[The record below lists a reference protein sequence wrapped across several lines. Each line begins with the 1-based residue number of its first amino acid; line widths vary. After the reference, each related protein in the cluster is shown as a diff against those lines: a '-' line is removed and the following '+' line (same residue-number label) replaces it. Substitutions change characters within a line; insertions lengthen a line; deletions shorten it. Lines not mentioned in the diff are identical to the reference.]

1 MQVIDEEKGRTEAET
16 VLDNILLSQRAFK
29 TYNDFCDRIDRI
41 YSDRDEMGEQ
51 LGVIGLTDRRYDL
64 FWSSIEVLKPAI
76 YAKPPA
82 VVVKPRFTDANA
94 TDKMTAE
101 LLERVINSEFERA
114 HINEAMLMVRD
125 DMALLNRGVLWVT
138 HDDEDGNA
146 VCTEWLD
153 REDFA
158 HDPARCWNDV
168 GWVARRAWLTLE
180 EAKDRF
186 KGVSGDLWQRA
197 FFGERRDNGGYN
209 WTADD
214 CVPEKAPF
222 WEVWD
227 KHEKRVRW
235 VTEGID
241 EFLDDAEPHLNLKDF
256 FPSPRPAY
264 GTLIR
269 RTLIPQPDYKRYAVH
284 LDQVNDLTRRIYDL
298 LDRIRV
304 MGFVASGGDVGS
316 AVQTALAEMDSS
328 AIIIPVPGAAL
339 TAAGGA
345 ANMIAWLPL
354 DVIATTITGMI
365 EARAQLFADFDRLSG
380 ISDIMRGET
389 EAEETLGAQRL
400 KSQYGSVRVRDK
412 KDELIRLSRDAARI
426 SGEIICDNFTQKELL
441 EISQMDIPTRREVD
455 KSIKDLEKASEA
467 EMDALAEKMRED
479 AAEQGDQPV
488 DEEQAAAIKQ
498 QLLQAQEQIK
508 EKYAPQFQQLSQA
521 VVIEDVMKLI
531 RDQRGRSLIIDIE
544 TDSTVMTDELAE
556 KAARSEFLN
565 AFSSAITATQPLM
578 AAGEKGAKLAGAMMK
593 FSLQPFNVSRD
604 LDATIDE
611 FVEAAPEIAAAM
623 GAGEEGEGLAEAQGK
638 LAEAEMAK
646 AQAAMT
652 KVQADSQLKQAENE
666 RKIMEFQQKAQADQ
680 AKAMGEAEKLRQS
693 AESNGFKAQEALAK
707 VDLLR
712 AQIVKTLADAG
723 VAVDKQ
729 ALDEF
734 KSVSDIELRQNDQQ
748 MKASGMV
755 ADEQARRV
763 DQAMSA
769 EDRQRQAIESDR
781 NAAMGERQQSFSE
794 QQAEASDERANRA
807 EDRADRQQDFTER
820 QPQ

>member
-1 MQVIDEEKGRTEAET
+1 MQVIDEETGRTDAER
-16 VLDNILLSQRAFK
+16 VLDNIRHSQRAFK
-29 TYNDFCDRIDRI
+29 IYNHFCDLIDRI
-41 YSDRDEMGEQ
+41 YSDRDETREM

-76 YAKPPA
+76 YAQPPA
-82 VVVKPRFTDANA
+82 VVVKPRFNDANA
-94 TDKMTAE
+94 TDKMTSE
-101 LLERVINSEFERA
+101 LLERVINSEFERG
-114 HINEAMLMVRD
+114 HINESMLMVRD
-125 DMALLNRGVLWVT
+125 DMALMNRGVLWVT
-138 HDDEDGNA
+138 HEDDDGNA
-146 VCTEWLD
+146 ICTEWLD

-158 HDPARCWNDV
+158 HDPARCWRDV
-168 GWVARRAWLTLE
+168 SWVARRAWLTLE
-180 EAKDRF
+180 EMKARF
-186 KGVSGDLWQRA
+186 EGVSDDLWQRA
-197 FFGERRDNGGYN
+197 FFGEKRDNGGYYFGE
-209 WTADD
+209 DEGI
-214 CVPEKAPF
+214 PEKAAV
-222 WEVWD
+222 WEYWD
-227 KHEKRVRW
+227 RDKNRVRW
-235 VTEGID
+235 VVEGID
-241 EFLDDAEPHLNLKDF
+241 QFLDDAKPHMNLTDF
-256 FPSPRPAY
+256 FPCPRPAY

-304 MGFVASGGDVGS
+304 MGFVAGGGDVGS
-316 AVQTALAEMDSS
+316 AVQTALAEVDSS

-339 TAAGGA
+339 TATGGA

-426 SGEIICDNFTQKELL
+426 SGEIICDNFTQEELL

-455 KSIKDLEKASEA
+455 KSIKDLEKAARA
-467 EMDALAEKMRED
+467 EM
-479 AAEQGDQPV
+479 EQLTEGMEEPQ
-488 DEEQAAAIKQ
+488 DEEQAQAMQQ
-498 QLLQAQEQIK
+498 QLQQAQQQIQ
-508 EKYAPQFQQLSQA
+508 EKYSPQFQQLEQA

-531 RDQRGRSLIIDIE
+531 RDDRARSLIIDVE
-544 TDSTVMTDELAE
+544 TDSTVMTDEMAE

-565 AFSSAITATQPLM
+565 AFSGAISATQPLM

-593 FSLQPFNVSRD
+593 FALQPFNVSRD

-623 GAGEEGEGLAEAQGK
+623 GASEDGEGLAEAQGK
-638 LAEAEMAK
+638 LADAEMAK

-666 RKIMEFQQKAQADQ
+666 RKMMEFQQKAQADQ
-680 AKAMGEAEKLRQS
+680 MKAMGDAEKLRQS
-693 AESNGFKAQEALAK
+693 AKANGVKAEEALAK

-712 AQIVKTLADAG
+712 AQIVKTLAEAG
-723 VAVDKQ
+723 VKVDGQ

-734 KSVSDIELRQNDQQ
+734 KSLKDIEFRENDQQ
-748 MKASGMV
+748 MKAAGMV
-755 ADEQARRV
+755 ADQEARQV

-769 EDRQRQAIESDR
+769 EDRQRQAVESER

-794 QQAEASDERANRA
+794 QQAERDAQR
-807 EDRADRQQDFTER
+807 EDT
-820 QPQ
+820 

>member
-1 MQVIDEEKGRTEAET
+1 MQVIDEETGQTDAEA
-16 VLDNILLSQRAFK
+16 VLDDIQLSQRAFK
-29 TYNDFCDRIDRI
+29 TYNDFCDRIDRV
-41 YSDRDEMGEQ
+41 YSDRDEMGET

-82 VVVKPRFTDANA
+82 VVVKPRYSDANA

-101 LLERVINSEFERA
+101 MLERVINSEFERG

-125 DMALLNRGVLWVT
+125 DMALLNRGVLWAT
-138 HDDEDGNA
+138 LEDDDGNA
-146 VCTEWLD
+146 ICTEWLD

-158 HDPARCWNDV
+158 HEPARCWNDV

-180 EAKDRF
+180 EMKERF
-186 KGVSGDLWQRA
+186 KGVSGDLWQRV
-197 FFGERRDNGGYN
+197 FFGEKRDNGGYD
-209 WTADD
+209 WGDD
-214 CVPEKAPF
+214 SSIPEKAAV

-227 KHEKRVRW
+227 RRDKRVRW
-235 VTEGID
+235 VVEGLD
-241 EFLDDAEPHLNLKDF
+241 EFLDDAEPHLNLRDF
-256 FPSPRPAY
+256 FPCPRPAY

-304 MGFVASGGDVGS
+304 MGFVAGGGDVGS
-316 AVQTALAEMDSS
+316 AVQTALAEADSS
-328 AIIIPVPGAAL
+328 AVIIPVPGAAL
-339 TAAGGA
+339 TASGGA

-354 DVIATTITGMI
+354 DIIATTITGMI

-389 EAEETLGAQRL
+389 EAQETLGAQRL

-455 KSIKDLEKASEA
+455 KSIKDLEKAAREEMEA
-467 EMDALAEKMRED
+467 LTEGMEETPPED
-479 AAEQGDQPV
+479 PEQVAQM
-488 DEEQAAAIKQ
+488 QQ
-498 QLLQAQEQIK
+498 QLQEAQQQIQA
-508 EKYAPQFQQLSQA
+508 KYAPQFQQLQQA
-521 VVIEDVMKLI
+521 VVIEDVMKLV

-556 KAARSEFLN
+556 KSARSEFLT
-565 AFSSAITATQPLM
+565 AFSGAIGATQPLM

-593 FSLQPFNVSRD
+593 FALQPFNVSRD

-623 GAGEEGEGLAEAQGK
+623 GEQEPDDGGLGAAQMK

-646 AQAAMT
+646 
-652 KVQADSQLKQAENE
+652 VQSQTEANNVNAQLKQQEIQLKGAEAE
-666 RKIMEFQQKAQADQ
+666 QKANQA
-680 AKAMGEAEKLRQS
+680 
-693 AESNGFKAQEALAK
+693 
-707 VDLLR
+707 
-712 AQIVKTLADAG
+712 
-723 VAVDKQ
+723 
-729 ALDEF
+729 
-734 KSVSDIELRQNDQQ
+734 
-748 MKASGMV
+748 
-755 ADEQARRV
+755 
-763 DQAMSA
+763 
-769 EDRQRQAIESDR
+769 
-781 NAAMGERQQSFSE
+781 QQSFALEVEKTRGSIDE
-794 QQAEASDERANRA
+794 TLAKIEKIYAEIEKLGVDASNQTRTQDRDDIKTVADIAGRQEDRAMQAEKTAIDTQFRASDSERAAIEGERNAERA
-807 EDRADRQQDFTER
+807 ERGEERADRQQDFTEHNTDR
-820 QPQ
+820 QQTLAERQAEEARNAGA

>member
-1 MQVIDEEKGRTEAET
+1 MQVIDEETGQTDAEA
-16 VLDNILLSQRAFK
+16 VLDDIQLSQRAFK
-29 TYNDFCDRIDRI
+29 TYNDFCDRIDRV
-41 YSDRDEMGEQ
+41 YSDRDEMGET

-76 YAKPPA
+76 YAKPPS
-82 VVVKPRFTDANA
+82 VVVKPRYSDANA

-101 LLERVINSEFERA
+101 MLERVINSEFERG

-125 DMALLNRGVLWVT
+125 DMALLNRGVLWAT
-138 HDDEDGNA
+138 LEDDDDGNA
-146 VCTEWLD
+146 ICTEWLD

-158 HDPARCWNDV
+158 HEPARCWNDV

-180 EAKDRF
+180 EMKERF
-186 KGVSGDLWQRA
+186 KGVSGDLWQRV
-197 FFGERRDNGGYN
+197 FFGEKRDNGGYD
-209 WTADD
+209 WGDD
-214 CVPEKAPF
+214 SSIPEKAAV

-227 KHEKRVRW
+227 RRDKRVRW
-235 VTEGID
+235 VVEGLD
-241 EFLDDAEPHLNLKDF
+241 QFLDDADPHLNLRDF
-256 FPSPRPAY
+256 FPCPRPAY

-304 MGFVASGGDVGS
+304 MGFVAGGGDVGS
-316 AVQTALAEMDSS
+316 AVQTALAEADSS
-328 AIIIPVPGAAL
+328 AVIIPVPGAAL
-339 TAAGGA
+339 TASGGA

-354 DVIATTITGMI
+354 DIIATTITGMI

-389 EAEETLGAQRL
+389 EAQETLGAQRL

-455 KSIKDLEKASEA
+455 KSIKDLEKAAREEMEA
-467 EMDALAEKMRED
+467 LTEGMAETPPE
-479 AAEQGDQPV
+479 
-488 DEEQAAAIKQ
+488 DEEQVAQMQQ
-498 QLLQAQEQIK
+498 QLQEAQQQIQA
-508 EKYAPQFQQLSQA
+508 KYAPQFQQLQQA
-521 VVIEDVMKLI
+521 VVIEDVMKLV

-556 KAARSEFLN
+556 KSARSEFLT
-565 AFSSAITATQPLM
+565 AFSGAIGATQPLM

-593 FSLQPFNVSRD
+593 FALQPFNVSRD

-623 GAGEEGEGLAEAQGK
+623 GEQEPDDGGLGAAQMK

-646 AQAAMT
+646 VQSQTEANNINAQLKQQEIQLKGAEAAQKANQAQQSFALEVEKTRGSIDETLAKIEKIYAEIEKLGVDASNQTRTQDRDDIKTVADIAGRQEDRAMQQENAAIDAEFRAVDAQRAERGEERADRGQQFSEQDT
-652 KVQADSQLKQAENE
+652 ERQRTFAERQADS
-666 RKIMEFQQKAQADQ
+666 
-680 AKAMGEAEKLRQS
+680 
-693 AESNGFKAQEALAK
+693 
-707 VDLLR
+707 
-712 AQIVKTLADAG
+712 
-723 VAVDKQ
+723 
-729 ALDEF
+729 
-734 KSVSDIELRQNDQQ
+734 
-748 MKASGMV
+748 
-755 ADEQARRV
+755 
-763 DQAMSA
+763 
-769 EDRQRQAIESDR
+769 
-781 NAAMGERQQSFSE
+781 ERQE
-794 QQAEASDERANRA
+794 
-807 EDRADRQQDFTER
+807 
-820 QPQ
+820 

>member
-1 MQVIDEEKGRTEAET
+1 MQVIDEETGRTDAER
-16 VLDNILLSQRAFK
+16 VLDNIRHSQRAFK
-29 TYNDFCDRIDRI
+29 IYNHFCDLIDRI
-41 YSDRDEMGEQ
+41 YSDRDETREM

-76 YAKPPA
+76 YAQPPA
-82 VVVKPRFTDANA
+82 VVVKPRFNDANA
-94 TDKMTAE
+94 TDKMTSE
-101 LLERVINSEFERA
+101 LLERVINSEFERG
-114 HINEAMLMVRD
+114 HINESMLMVRD
-125 DMALLNRGVLWVT
+125 DMALMNRGVLWVT
-138 HDDEDGNA
+138 HEDDDGNA
-146 VCTEWLD
+146 ICTEWLD

-158 HDPARCWNDV
+158 HDPARCWRDV
-168 GWVARRAWLTLE
+168 SWVARRAWLTLE
-180 EAKDRF
+180 EMKARF
-186 KGVSGDLWQRA
+186 EGVSDDLWQRA
-197 FFGERRDNGGYN
+197 FFGEKRDNGGYYFGE
-209 WTADD
+209 DEGI
-214 CVPEKAPF
+214 PEKAAV
-222 WEVWD
+222 WEYWD
-227 KHEKRVRW
+227 RDKNRVRW
-235 VTEGID
+235 VVEGID
-241 EFLDDAEPHLNLKDF
+241 QFLDDAKPHMNLTDF
-256 FPSPRPAY
+256 FPCPRPAY

-304 MGFVASGGDVGS
+304 MGFVAGGGDVGS
-316 AVQTALAEMDSS
+316 AVQTALAEVDSS

-339 TAAGGA
+339 TATGGA

-426 SGEIICDNFTQKELL
+426 SGEIICDNFTQEELL

-455 KSIKDLEKASEA
+455 KSIKDLEKAARA
-467 EMDALAEKMRED
+467 EM
-479 AAEQGDQPV
+479 EQLTEGMEEPQ
-488 DEEQAAAIKQ
+488 DEEQAQAMQQ
-498 QLLQAQEQIK
+498 QLQQAQQQIQ
-508 EKYAPQFQQLSQA
+508 EKYSPQFQQLEQA

-531 RDQRGRSLIIDIE
+531 RDDRARSLIIDVE
-544 TDSTVMTDELAE
+544 TDSTVMTDEMAE

-565 AFSSAITATQPLM
+565 AFSGAISATQPLM

-593 FSLQPFNVSRD
+593 FALQPFNVSRD

-623 GAGEEGEGLAEAQGK
+623 GASEDGEGLAEAQGK
-638 LAEAEMAK
+638 LADAEMAK

-666 RKIMEFQQKAQADQ
+666 RKMMEFQQKAQSDQ
-680 AKAMGEAEKLRQS
+680 MKTMGDAEKLRQS
-693 AESNGFKAQEALAK
+693 AEVNGIKAQEALAK

-723 VAVDKQ
+723 VTVDKQ

-748 MKASGMV
+748 MKAAGMV
-755 ADEQARRV
+755 ADQEARQV

-769 EDRQRQAIESDR
+769 EDRQRQAVESER

-794 QQAEASDERANRA
+794 QQAERDAQR
-807 EDRADRQQDFTER
+807 EDT
-820 QPQ
+820 

>member
-41 YSDRDEMGEQ
+41 YSDRDDLGET

-114 HINEAMLMVRD
+114 HVNEAMLMVRD

-138 HDDEDGNA
+138 HDDGDGNA

-158 HDPARCWNDV
+158 HDTARCWNDV
-168 GWVARRAWLTLE
+168 SWVARRAWLTLE
-180 EAKDRF
+180 EMKDRF
-186 KGVSGDLWQRA
+186 EGVSDDLWQRA
-197 FFGERRDNGGYN
+197 FFGEQRDQGGYRYG
-209 WTADD
+209 DD
-214 CVPEKAPF
+214 ASIPLKAAV

-227 KHEKRVRW
+227 RTEKRVRW
-235 VTEGID
+235 VVEGID

-256 FPSPRPAY
+256 FPCPRPAY

-304 MGFVASGGDVGS
+304 MGFIASGGDVGS
-316 AVQTALAEMDSS
+316 AVQTALAEVDSS

-339 TAAGGA
+339 TATGGA

-441 EISQMDIPTRREVD
+441 EIAQMDIPTRREID
-455 KSIKDLEKASEA
+455 KSIRDLEKAARE
-467 EMDALAEKMRED
+467 EMDAAFDAMLREAGVPEGMSED
-479 AAEQGDQPV
+479 QQRAALGQLETDNPEQF
-488 DEEQAAAIKQ
+488 AAAQQ
-498 QLLQAQEQIK
+498 QLQQSQQQIQ

-544 TDSTVMTDELAE
+544 TDSTVMTDEIAE
-556 KAARSEFLN
+556 KASRAEFLTGFAN
-565 AFSSAITATQPLM
+565 AIGAIQPLL
-578 AAGEKGAKLAGAMMK
+578 AAGEQGAKMAGAMLK
-593 FSLQPFNVSRD
+593 FALEPFNVSRD

-611 FVEAAPEIAAAM
+611 FVENAPQIAAAM
-623 GAGEEGEGLAEAQGK
+623 GEQGNGEEAAAIAEANQK
-638 LAEAEMAK
+638 LAEAELQK
-646 AQAAMT
+646 AQAAT
-652 KVQADSQLKQAENE
+652 QKVQADSQLKAFELQQKQAEQAT
-666 RKIMEFQQKAQADQ
+666 KSQQDAQRFDLEI
-680 AKAMGEAEKLRQS
+680 AKTKG
-693 AESNGFKAQEALAK
+693 
-707 VDLLR
+707 
-712 AQIVKTLADAG
+712 
-723 VAVDKQ
+723 
-729 ALDEF
+729 ALDETNARIEKIF
-734 KSVSDIELRQNDQQ
+734 AEIQKIGVDAANQTRQQDRDDVKAVADIEARQ
-748 MKASGMV
+748 
-755 ADEQARRV
+755 V

-769 EDRQRQAIESDR
+769 EDRQRQAIESER

-807 EDRADRQQDFTER
+807 EDRADRQQDFAER
-820 QPQ
+820 SPE

>member
-1 MQVIDEEKGRTEAET
+1 MQVIDEEKGRTKAET
-16 VLDNILLSQRAFK
+16 VLDNIQLSQRAFK
-29 TYNDFCDRIDRI
+29 TYNDFCNRIDKI
-41 YSDRDEMGEQ
+41 YSDRDEMGET

-82 VVVKPRFTDANA
+82 VVVKPRYSDANA

-101 LLERVINSEFERA
+101 MLERVINSEFERG

-125 DMALLNRGVLWVT
+125 DMALLNRGVLWT
-138 HDDEDGNA
+138 TLEDEDGNA
-146 VCTEWLD
+146 ICTEWLD

-180 EAKDRF
+180 EMKERF
-186 KGVSGDLWQRA
+186 EDVSDDLWQRA

-214 CVPEKAPF
+214 CVPEKAAV

-227 KHEKRVRW
+227 KREKRVRW
-235 VTEGID
+235 VVEGID

-256 FPSPRPAY
+256 FPCPRPAY

-304 MGFVASGGDVGS
+304 MGFVAGGGDVGS
-316 AVQTALAEMDSS
+316 AIQTALAEVDSS

-339 TAAGGA
+339 TATGGA

-426 SGEIICDNFTQKELL
+426 SGEIICENFTQKELL

-455 KSIKDLEKASEA
+455 KSI
-467 EMDALAEKMRED
+467 REL
-479 AAEQGDQPV
+479 
-488 DEEQAAAIKQ
+488 EQAARAEMEKLTEGIEESPPTEPEQAEAMQQ
-498 QLLQAQEQIK
+498 QLQAAQQQIQ
-508 EKYAPQFQQLSQA
+508 EKYAPQFQQLEQA
-521 VVIEDVMKLI
+521 VVIEDVMKLV

-556 KAARSEFLN
+556 KSARSEFLT
-565 AFSSAITATQPLM
+565 AFSGAISATQPLM
-578 AAGEKGAKLAGAMMK
+578 AAGEKGAKLAGSMMK
-593 FSLQPFNVSRD
+593 FALQPFNVSRD

-623 GAGEEGEGLAEAQGK
+623 GASEDGEGLAEAQGK
-638 LAEAEMAK
+638 LADAEMAK
-646 AQAAMT
+646 AQASMT

-666 RKIMEFQQKAQADQ
+666 RKMMEFQQKAQADQ
-680 AKAMGEAEKLRQS
+680 MKAMGEAEKLRQS
-693 AESNGFKAQEALAK
+693 SEANGIKAEEALAK

-723 VAVDKQ
+723 VTVDKQ

-734 KSVSDIELRQNDQQ
+734 KSVSDIELRQNDQK
-748 MKASGMV
+748 MKAAGMV
-755 ADEQARRV
+755 ADQHARQV

-769 EDRQRQAIESDR
+769 EDRQRQAIESER
-781 NAAMGERQQSFSE
+781 EAGFRERGES
-794 QQAEASDERANRA
+794 
-807 EDRADRQQDFTER
+807 RADRSQEFAER
-820 QPQ
+820 TAEQSE

>member
-1 MQVIDEEKGRTEAET
+1 MQVIEEEKGRTEAEE
-16 VLDNILLSQRAFK
+16 VLDNIQTSQRAFK
-29 TYNDFCDRIDRI
+29 SYNTFCDQIDKI
-41 YSDRDEMGEQ
+41 YSDRDKMGEA
-51 LGVIGLTDRRYDL
+51 LGVLGLTDRRYDL

-82 VVVKPRFTDANA
+82 VVVKPRFNDANA

-101 LLERVINSEFERA
+101 MLERVINSEFERG
-114 HINEAMLMVRD
+114 HINESMLMVRD

-138 HDDEDGNA
+138 HEDDDGNA

-158 HDPARCWNDV
+158 HDPARCWRDV
-168 GWVARRAWLTLE
+168 SWVARRAWLTLE
-180 EAKDRF
+180 EMKDRF
-186 KGVSGDLWQRA
+186 EGVSDDLWQRA
-197 FFGERRDNGGYN
+197 FFGEKRDNGGYHYG
-209 WTADD
+209 DD
-214 CVPEKAPF
+214 ACIPEKAAV

-227 KHEKRVRW
+227 RNEKRVRW
-235 VTEGID
+235 VVEGID

-256 FPSPRPAY
+256 FPCPRPAY

-304 MGFVASGGDVGS
+304 MGFVAGGGDVGS
-316 AVQTALAEMDSS
+316 AVQTALAEVDSS
-328 AIIIPVPGAAL
+328 AVIIPVPGAAL
-339 TAAGGA
+339 TATGGA

-354 DVIATTITGMI
+354 DVIASTITGMI

-426 SGEIICDNFTQKELL
+426 SSEIICDNFTQEELL
-441 EISQMDIPTRREVD
+441 EISQMTLPTRAEVN
-455 KSIKDLEKASEA
+455 KSIKELEKAARA
-467 EMDALAEKMRED
+467 EMEKLTEGID
-479 AAEQGDQPV
+479 ENPPQ
-488 DEEQAAAIKQ
+488 DEEQAVQ
-498 QLLQAQEQIK
+498 MQAQLQQAQQQIQ
-508 EKYAPQFQQLSQA
+508 EKYSPQFQQLEQA

-531 RDQRGRSLIIDIE
+531 RDDRARSLIIDVE
-544 TDSTVMTDELAE
+544 TDSTVMTDEMAE
-556 KAARSEFLN
+556 KSARSEFLN
-565 AFSSAITATQPLM
+565 AFASAISATQPLM
-578 AAGEKGAKLAGAMMK
+578 AVGEKGAKLAGAMMK

-611 FVEAAPEIAAAM
+611 FVESAPEIAAAM
-623 GAGEEGEGLAEAQGK
+623 GADNEGDGLAEAQGK

-666 RKIMEFQQKAQADQ
+666 RKMMEFQQKAQSDQ
-680 AKAMGEAEKLRQS
+680 MKTMGEAEKLRQS
-693 AESNGFKAQEALAK
+693 AEVNGIKAQEALAK

-723 VAVDKQ
+723 VTVDKQ

-748 MKASGMV
+748 MKAAGMV
-755 ADEQARRV
+755 ADQQARQV
-763 DQAMSA
+763 VQAMSA
-769 EDRQRQAIESDR
+769 EDRQRQAVESERDAQFR
-781 NAAMGERQQSFSE
+781 ERGES
-794 QQAEASDERANRA
+794 
-807 EDRADRQQDFTER
+807 RADRSQEFAER
-820 QPQ
+820 TAEQSE

>member
-1 MQVIDEEKGRTEAET
+1 MIDEEKGQTDAEA
-16 VLDNILLSQRAFK
+16 VLDDIQLSQRAFK
-29 TYNDFCDRIDRI
+29 TYNDFCDRIDRV
-41 YSDRDEMGEQ
+41 YSDRDEMGET

-82 VVVKPRFTDANA
+82 VVVKPRYSDANA

-101 LLERVINSEFERA
+101 MLERVINSEFERG

-125 DMALLNRGVLWVT
+125 DMALLNRGVLWAT
-138 HDDEDGNA
+138 LEDDDGNA
-146 VCTEWLD
+146 ICTEWLD

-158 HDPARCWNDV
+158 HEPARCWNDV

-180 EAKDRF
+180 EMKDRF
-186 KGVSGDLWQRA
+186 KGVSGDLWQQV
-197 FFGERRDNGGYN
+197 FFGEKRDNGGYD
-209 WTADD
+209 WGDD
-214 CVPEKAPF
+214 SSIPEKAAV

-227 KHEKRVRW
+227 RRDKRVRW
-235 VTEGID
+235 VVEGLD
-241 EFLDDAEPHLNLKDF
+241 QFLDDAEPHLNLRDF
-256 FPSPRPAY
+256 FPCPRPAY

-304 MGFVASGGDVGS
+304 MGFVAGGGDVGS
-316 AVQTALAEMDSS
+316 AVQTALAEADSS
-328 AIIIPVPGAAL
+328 AVIIPVPGAAL
-339 TAAGGA
+339 TASGGA

-354 DVIATTITGMI
+354 DIIATTITGMI

-389 EAEETLGAQRL
+389 EAQETLGAQRL

-455 KSIKDLEKASEA
+455 KSIKDLEKAAREEMEA
-467 EMDALAEKMRED
+467 LTEGMAETPPE
-479 AAEQGDQPV
+479 
-488 DEEQAAAIKQ
+488 DEEQVAQMQQ
-498 QLLQAQEQIK
+498 QLQEAQQQIQA
-508 EKYAPQFQQLSQA
+508 KYTPQFQQLQQA
-521 VVIEDVMKLI
+521 VVIEDVMKLV

-556 KAARSEFLN
+556 KSARSEFLT
-565 AFSSAITATQPLM
+565 AFSGAIGATQPLM

-593 FSLQPFNVSRD
+593 FALQPFNVSRD

-623 GAGEEGEGLAEAQGK
+623 GEQEPDDGGLGAAQMK

-646 AQAAMT
+646 
-652 KVQADSQLKQAENE
+652 VQSQTEANNVNAQLKQQEIQLKGAEAA
-666 RKIMEFQQKAQADQ
+666 QKANQAQQ
-680 AKAMGEAEKLRQS
+680 AFALEVEKTRGSIDETLAKIEKIYAEIEKLGVDATNQTRSQDRDDIKTVAEIQS
-693 AESNGFKAQEALAK
+693 
-707 VDLLR
+707 
-712 AQIVKTLADAG
+712 
-723 VAVDKQ
+723 
-729 ALDEF
+729 
-734 KSVSDIELRQNDQQ
+734 
-748 MKASGMV
+748 
-755 ADEQARRV
+755 RRV

-769 EDRQRQAIESDR
+769 EDRQRQAIEGER
-781 NAAMGERQQSFSE
+781 NAEMNERQQTFSE
-794 QQAEASDERANRA
+794 QQGETAEQRALRA
-807 EDRADRQQDFTER
+807 EDRADRQQEFTETTANR
-820 QPQ
+820 EGEP

>member
-1 MQVIDEEKGRTEAET
+1 MQVIDEEKGRTEAEQ
-16 VLDNILLSQRAFK
+16 VLDNILTSQRAFK

-41 YSDRDEMGEQ
+41 YSDRDEMGET

-82 VVVKPRFTDANA
+82 VVVKPRYTDANA

-101 LLERVINSEFERA
+101 LLERVINSEFERG
-114 HINEAMLMVRD
+114 HINESMLMVRD
-125 DMALLNRGVLWVT
+125 DLALLNRGVLWAT
-138 HDDEDGNA
+138 LDDDDGNA
-146 VCTEWLD
+146 VCNEWLD

-168 GWVARRAWLTLE
+168 GWVARRAWLTLDE
-180 EAKDRF
+180 MKERF
-186 KGVSGDLWQRA
+186 TDVSGDLWQKA
-197 FFGERRDNGGYN
+197 FFGEKRDNGGYHFG
-209 WTADD
+209 DD
-214 CVPEKAPF
+214 ASIPEKAPV

-227 KHEKRVRW
+227 RTGKRVRW
-235 VTEGID
+235 VTPGID
-241 EFLDDAEPHLNLKDF
+241 EYLDDAEPHLNLRDF
-256 FPSPRPAY
+256 FPCPRPAY

-269 RTLIPQPDYKRYAVH
+269 RTLIPMPDYKRYAVH

-304 MGFVASGGDVGS
+304 MGFVAGGGDVGS
-316 AVQTALAEMDSS
+316 AVQTALAEADSS

-339 TAAGGA
+339 TATGGA

-389 EAEETLGAQRL
+389 EAEETLGAQRM

-441 EISQMDIPTRREVD
+441 EIAQMDIPTRREVD
-455 KSIKDLEKASEA
+455 KSLKDLEKASQA
-467 EMDALAEKMRED
+467 EMDALAEKMKE
-479 AAEQGDQPV
+479 AAPEQGAQPV
-488 DEEQAAAIKQ
+488 DEEQIAAIQ
-498 QLLQAQEQIK
+498 QQMQAAHQQIK
-508 EKYAPQFQQLSQA
+508 DKYRPQFQQLSQS

-531 RDQRGRSLIIDIE
+531 RDDRARSLIIDVE
-544 TDSTVMTDELAE
+544 TDSTVMTDEIAE
-556 KAARSEFLN
+556 KASRAEFLTGFAN
-565 AFSSAITATQPLM
+565 AIGSIQPLM
-578 AAGEKGAKLAGAMMK
+578 AAGEQGAKLAGSMLK
-593 FSLQPFNVSRD
+593 FALEPFNVSRD

-611 FVEAAPEIAAAM
+611 FVENAPQIAAAM
-623 GAGEEGEGLAEAQGK
+623 GGGDEGEGLAEAQGK

-652 KVQADSQLKQAENE
+652 KVQSDSQLKQAENE
-666 RKIMEFQQKAQADQ
+666 RKMMEFQQKAQSDQ
-680 AKAMGEAEKLRQS
+680 MKSMGEAEKLRQQADANS
-693 AESNGFKAQEALAK
+693 VKAEEALAK

-712 AQIVKTLADAG
+712 AQIVKTLAEAG
-723 VAVDKQ
+723 VKVDDQ
-729 ALDEF
+729 ALNEF
-734 KSVSDIELRQNDQQ
+734 KSLKDIEFRENEQQ
-748 MKASGMV
+748 MKAAGMV
-755 ADEQARRV
+755 ADQQARQV

-769 EDRQRQAIESDR
+769 EDRQRQAVESER
-781 NAAMGERQQSFSE
+781 NAAMGERQQSLSE
-794 QQAEASDERANRA
+794 KQAQGADERASRA
-807 EDRADRQQDFTER
+807 EDRADRQQDFSER
-820 QPQ
+820 TSE